1 MKKIGAS
8 ASAIELIQKLKSK
21 HGPILFHQSGGC
33 CDGSVPI
40 CIPINELSVGQSDFY
55 IGDIA
60 GFPVYM
66 NKGQSEY
73 RKHLN
78 LYLDI

>member
-40 CIPINELSVGQSDFY
+40 CISINELSVGQSDFY

-60 GFPVYM
+60 GFPV
-66 NKGQSEY
+66 
-73 RKHLN
+73 
-78 LYLDI
+78 I